1 MTDQAKREK
10 TSRDRIRFLLLLWT
24 LEAGVIARTTLRERA
39 LAVQAYRWEA
49 MTASERT
56 GFNNH
61 LSRDLRALLDSGLLE
76 AVQVSPSGTIE
87 RFEEG
92 SDQRMRNQVYYRPVL
107 QPDFVVVSPG
117 GPTLDPLGPQ
127 IARWVRGQT
136 DGPAASS
143 RGRAE
148 LAFALAELRAAVGA
162 GGVGRR
168 LLDRVSEAAE
178 ARFGSAAREPRIRY
192 RPLPPALGEHG
203 RSGVRPHVWA
213 ALVQALDQGL
223 RIRIRL
229 NRRKAPEAQRLCP
242 HRIVWYNGRARLE
255 AYWHHLG
262 VRRWRAIP
270 LHHLADL
277 EALETDRAEW
287 AGAPPSADELEM
299 LDSIWGA
306 DLEDPRFQ
314 ALADDD
320 RRSLPELASEVEL
333 LFRGA
338 AASAVRGD
346 PGCRAATLTAEH
358 DANGLVVRYKVR
370 TLVGAHLIKWLT
382 SWGADVRVV
391 RPVALAAELAA
402 IARQVYEAHRDVLAG
417 AEAAHI
423 GARGASP

>member
-10 TSRDRIRFLLLLWT
+10 TSRDRIRCLLLLWT

-39 LAVQAYRWEA
+39 LAELSYRWETLTPA
-49 MTASERT
+49 ERT
-56 GFNNH
+56 AFNNH

-76 AVQVSPSGTIE
+76 AVHVSASGVIE
-87 RFEEG
+87 RFDEG
-92 SDQRMRNQVYYRPVL
+92 SDQRMRSQVYYRPTL
-107 QPDFVVVSPG
+107 QPDFVVASPG
-117 GPTLDPLGPQ
+117 GPVLDPRGPD
-127 IARWVRGQT
+127 IARWARGEQR
-136 DGPAASS
+136 GGEAGV

-168 LLDRVSEAAE
+168 LLDRVGQAVE
-178 ARFGSAAREPRIRY
+178 ARFGSATREPRIRY

-203 RSGVRPHVWA
+203 RSGVRPHVWE
-213 ALVQALDQGL
+213 ALVRALDQGL

-229 NRRKAPEAQRLCP
+229 NRRKAVEAQRLCP

-255 AYWHHLG
+255 VYWHHLG

-277 EALETDRAEW
+277 EALEMDRAEW

-314 ALADDD
+314 ALRDDD

-358 DANGLVVRYKVR
+358 DAAGLVVRYKVR
-370 TLVGAHLIKWLT
+370 TLVGAHFIKWLT

-402 IARQVYEAHRDVLAG
+402 IARQVYEAHQEVLARADGPSGG
-417 AEAAHI
+417 APHP
-423 GARGASP
+423 R